1 MASSKRSRVARR
13 HLVVAPLAAVAVFG
27 LVACSNGE
35 EASDVAGTTPPV
47 FTSSAAP
54 EGMESH
60 GGESHSEESGA
71 SGASAEGGKVAM
83 TGDLRDP
90 EGATVGTVSFS
101 EVDGHLSVTVEA
113 EGLTPG
119 FHGLHMH
126 QNPVCEPNSVAP
138 TGGEPGNFLSAGG
151 HLQVN
156 GNTGH
161 PASGDLTSL
170 QVREDGTADLTTTTD
185 SVTLDDLSGGVAVI
199 VHAGADNFANI
210 PNRYTLPDGA
220 AVPDAT
226 TLSTGDAG
234 GRVAC
239 AVVESE

>member
-1 MASSKRSRVARR
+1 MASWKRSRVAPRT
-13 HLVVAPLAAVAVFG
+13 LVVAPLAAVALFG
-27 LVACSNGE
+27 MVACSNGE

-54 EGMESH
+54 AGSEH
-60 GGESHSEESGA
+60 GEESHSAGGEGS
-71 SGASAEGGKVAM
+71 EGGGSATEAAM
-83 TGDLRDP
+83 TGDLRSP
-90 EGATVGTVSFS
+90 EGETMGTVSFA
-101 EVDGHLSVTVEA
+101 EVDGHLEVTVEA

-126 QNPVCEPNSVAP
+126 QNPVCEPDSVAP
-138 TGGEPGNFLSAGG
+138 TGGEPGAFLSAGG

-185 SVTLDDLSGGVAVI
+185 SVTLDDLRGGVAVI
-199 VHAGADNFANI
+199 VHSAADNFANI
-210 PNRYTLPDGA
+210 PTRYTLPDGQP
-220 AVPDAT
+220 VPDAT

-234 GRVAC
+234 SRVAC